1 MAITLADARITS
13 AEAIAANPAAIPVPY
28 CKILGV
34 IGTEIR
40 FQVLLP
46 DAWNGRFLMG
56 GNGGFAGSLDADGL
70 WSVGAGYAFASTD
83 TGHQA
88 STIQAGWALNN
99 PERIANWGHV
109 GVHRTAETAK
119 AVIRRY
125 YGRAAAYA
133 YFTGCSNGGRQALM
147 EAQRYPQDFDGLI
160 SGAPAYDITNIG
172 GGFLKNIKAV
182 FPTRNS
188 ARTPVVTRDN
198 LALIECA
205 TLDACDVSDG
215 VRDSVIDSPQRCR
228 FSLATVKRARTTSPP
243 RTA

>member
-1 MAITLADARITS
+1 MTLTLLFAATTACVQTATPSRTASRDCAARMAITLADARITS

-70 WSVGAGYAFASTD
+70 WSVSAGYAFASTD

-133 YFTGCSNGGRQALM
+133 YFTGCSNGIRQALM
-147 EAQRYPQDFDGLI
+147 EAHAIP
-160 SGAPAYDITNIG
+160 ST
-172 GGFLKNIKAV
+172 
-182 FPTRNS
+182 S
-188 ARTPVVTRDN
+188 
-198 LALIECA
+198 
-205 TLDACDVSDG
+205 
-215 VRDSVIDSPQRCR
+215 
-228 FSLATVKRARTTSPP
+228 TV
-243 RTA
+243 